1 MNTIANDEMMSKEM
15 MGVLMN
21 NKSGKMM
28 MMHDGDNEMMGNPEM
43 MKGMM
48 ADMMKNNPE
57 MMKEN
62 HAKMM
67 GMMRILK

>member
-1 MNTIANDEMMSKEM
+1 
-15 MGVLMN
+15 MN

-28 MMHDGDNEMMGNPEM
+28 MKSMMPEIMKMIKGNPEM

-67 GMMRILK
+67 KHDERES

>member
-28 MMHDGDNEMMGNPEM
+28 MKSMMPEIMKMIKGNPEM

-48 ADMMKNNPE
+48 AT
-57 MMKEN
+57 
-62 HAKMM
+62 
-67 GMMRILK
+67 

>member
-21 NKSGKMM
+21 NKSGKNDESMM
-28 MMHDGDNEMMGNPEM
+28 PEIMKMIKGNPEM

-48 ADMMKNNPE
+48 AT
-57 MMKEN
+57 
-62 HAKMM
+62 
-67 GMMRILK
+67 